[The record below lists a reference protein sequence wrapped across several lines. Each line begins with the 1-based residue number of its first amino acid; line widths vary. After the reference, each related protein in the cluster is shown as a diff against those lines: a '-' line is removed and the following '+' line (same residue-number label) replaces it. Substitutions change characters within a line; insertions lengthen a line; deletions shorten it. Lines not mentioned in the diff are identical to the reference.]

1 MINNIKLKRKEVL
14 KLTQNENYKIIPYE
28 EKYLKDAAA
37 IWNEVVEEQNS
48 FPQNVPFTET
58 GADEFF
64 KSQTRTACLFEDGK
78 MVGIYILHPNNAG
91 NCGHI
96 ANCSYGLTKSARGK
110 GLGRLLVEDS
120 ITEGQKAGFRGIQFN
135 AVVSTNY
142 AAIKLY
148 QRLGFK
154 ILATVPGGYKNPDN
168 TYTDTYIMFR
178 LLTPPCKTSL

>member
-58 GADEFF
+58 EADEFF

-154 ILATVPGGYKNPDN
+154 ILATVPGGFKNPDG
-168 TYTDTYIMFR
+168 TYTDTYIMFKE
-178 LLTPPCKTSL
+178 LV

>member
-1 MINNIKLKRKEVL
+1 M
-14 KLTQNENYKIIPYE
+14 TGNENLIILPYE
-28 EKYLKDAAA
+28 GKYLKEAAA
-37 IWNEVVEEQNS
+37 VWNEVVEEQNS
-48 FPQNVPFTET
+48 FPQNIPFTEKE
-58 GADEFF
+58 ADEFF
-64 KSQTRTACLFEDGK
+64 KSQTRTACLFENDK
-78 MVGIYILHPNNAG
+78 MIGIYILHPNNAG

-120 ITEGQKAGFRGIQFN
+120 ITEGKKAGFKGIQFN

-168 TYTDTYIMFR
+168 TYTDTYIMLRVF
-178 LLTPPCKTSL
+178 

>member
-1 MINNIKLKRKEVL
+1 MEK
-14 KLTQNENYKIIPYE
+14 ENYRIETYDK
-28 EKYLKDAAA
+28 KYLKNACA

-48 FPQNVPFTET
+48 FPQNKPFSLEE
-58 GADEFF
+58 ADEFF
-64 KSQTRTACLFEDGK
+64 KSQTRTACLFENGK
-78 MVGIYILHPNNAG
+78 MEGIYILHPNNAG

-120 ITEGQKAGFRGIQFN
+120 ITEGKKAGFLGIQFN

-154 ILATVPGGYKNPDN
+154 ILATVPQGYKHPDG
-168 TYTDTYIMFR
+168 TYTDTYIMF
-178 LLTPPCKTSL
+178 KTLA

>member
-1 MINNIKLKRKEVL
+1 M
-14 KLTQNENYKIIPYE
+14 TQNENYKIIPYE

-37 IWNEVVEEQNS
+37 ICNEVVEEQNS

-58 GADEFF
+58 EADEFF
-64 KSQTRTACLFEDGK
+64 KSQTRTACLFDGDK
-78 MVGIYILHPNNAG
+78 MIGIYILYPNNAG

-96 ANCSYGLTKSARGK
+96 ANCSYGLTKSARGN

-120 ITEGQKAGFRGIQFN
+120 ITEGQKAGFRVIQFN

-154 ILATVPGGYKNPDN
+154 ILATVPGGYKNQ
-168 TYTDTYIMFR
+168 TTH
-178 LLTPPCKTSL
+178 TPTHTLCFVF